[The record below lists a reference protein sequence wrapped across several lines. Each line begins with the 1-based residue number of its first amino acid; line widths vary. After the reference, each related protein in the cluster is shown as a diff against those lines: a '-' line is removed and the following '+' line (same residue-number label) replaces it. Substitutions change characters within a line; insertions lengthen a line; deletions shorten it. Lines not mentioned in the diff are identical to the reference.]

1 MKSYAVGLVASG
13 LVIGLGAF
21 GAPAHAWDC
30 PALVKE
36 CQALVAKTEKRE
48 GVDAGK
54 LAQAKQGCADA
65 LKLHEGGKHKAAV
78 IKAGEAISMAGEAA
92 K

>member
-1 MKSYAVGLVASG
+1 MKHYAVTLTAAGLAVG
-13 LVIGLGAF
+13 IGTF
-21 GAPAHAWDC
+21 SAPAQAWHC

-54 LAQAKQGCADA
+54 VAQAKKGCDEA

-78 IKAGEAISMAGEAA
+78 IKAGEAISMAGKAA

>member
-30 PALVKE
+30 PALV
-36 CQALVAKTEKRE
+36 AKTEKRE

-54 LAQAKQGCADA
+54 VAQAKQGCADA
-65 LKLHEGGKHKAAV
+65 LKLHEGGKHKASV
-78 IKAGEAISMAGEAA
+78 IKAGKAISMAGEAA